1 MRRLIFRGIKVPWWE
16 EALSV
21 TTISTD
27 NMFEVK
33 ISRSRATKHIRNGL
47 CDVGGRWSCF
57 GQAFRQIHRIHPS
70 NLRRGGQLYNT
81 TFMGERAHDA
91 GGPYRETFCEYAT
104 ELMSL
109 ATPLFILAPNGR
121 HAVGMN
127 RDAWVPNPSS
137 YSVAGSAAAEMYEF
151 VGKIYG
157 IVVRSRDYLNL
168 TMPSMVWKKVRRGG
182 GRSELGAFALF
193 IANFLFTPFS
203 LITALWGTNW
213 IGRS

>member
-1 MRRLIFRGIKVPWWE
+1 
-16 EALSV
+16 
-21 TTISTD
+21 
-27 NMFEVK
+27 MFEVK

-57 GQAFRQIHRIHPS
+57 GQGFRQIHRLHPMK
-70 NLRRGGQLYNT
+70 LRGSGQLYNT

-104 ELMSL
+104 ELMSA

-137 YSVAGSAAAEMYEF
+137 YRVAGLIAAEMYEF
-151 VGKIYG
+151 VGKIFG
-157 IVVRSRDYLNL
+157 IVVRSKDYLNL
-168 TMPSMVWKKVRRGG
+168 TLPSIVWKKICG
-182 GRSELGAFALF
+182 EAIDLGDLEA
-193 IANFLFTPFS
+193 ID
-203 LITALWGTNW
+203 I
-213 IGRS
+213 R